1 MKTKIYITLILLC
14 VGTLGSQAQ
23 NGLEINRIFKDF
35 HRADNVTETIVSG
48 AQLVDLGLD
57 TYRSIIVS
65 GDDAKDSA
73 AIIAKAVTADAS
85 RAVSKEVSY
94 VDGHLFYAQYTLKPI
109 GNRNRYIFFVD
120 NTLKGDSRV
129 MLVYM
134 EGQAS
139 PEKVR
144 RLIRKK

>member
-14 VGTLGSQAQ
+14 VGTLSLYAQ
-23 NGLEINRIFKDF
+23 RGLEIDHIFKDF

-48 AQLVDLGLD
+48 SQLSGTGLD

-65 GDDAKDSA
+65 GEGATYSA
-73 AIIAKAVTADAS
+73 AAIAKAVMADATK
-85 RAVSKEVSY
+85 AVSKEVSY
-94 VDGHLFYAQYTLKPI
+94 VDGHLFYAQYTLKPS
-109 GNRNRYIFFVD
+109 GGRNRYIFFVD

-134 EGQAS
+134 EGSATADQ
-139 PEKVR
+139 VR
-144 RLIRKK
+144 RLIKRK

>member
-1 MKTKIYITLILLC
+1 MKIYITLILLC
-14 VGTLGSQAQ
+14 VGAISSQAQ

-65 GDDAKDSA
+65 GENAKTA
-73 AIIAKAVTADAS
+73 AVAIAKAVTADAS
-85 RAVSKEVSY
+85 SRADSKEESY
-94 VDGHLFYAQYTLKPI
+94 VDGHLFYAQYTLKPV
-109 GNRNRYIFFVD
+109 GKRNRYIFFVD

-134 EGQAS
+134 EGKAS
-139 PEKVR
+139 PEEVR
-144 RLIRKK
+144 RLIKKK